1 MPTSDEWIAIRLSL
15 IVSGVAVACALP
27 LAIACGYGLARV
39 TFRGKWLV
47 EVLLNLPL
55 VLPPVVV
62 GYLLLLVLGRR
73 GWLGRWLDLWG
84 MRISFTWAGAALAAA
99 VVAFPL
105 MARACRIAF
114 AGVDVRYELAAR
126 TLGAGRWEAFR
137 RVALP
142 LARRGVLAAAVL
154 GFARSL
160 SEFGATIMLAGNIPG
175 ATRTIPLAI
184 YSAAQRVDG
193 DASATRL
200 VCVSVVLAAAALGTC
215 EWLEH
220 RRDGH
225 GPH

>member
-27 LAIACGYGLARV
+27 LAIACGYALARG